1 MYNEYMSEIHIC
13 TDKAAWDDYVL
24 DNRGHPLQLWGW
36 GQVKVGNG
44 WKAVRFF
51 FLDDDTVIGA
61 AQVLIRPLPAPF
73 RSFAYVP
80 RGPIL
85 EDMSRAEEFLGHVA
99 ESVKESHG
107 ALALSIEPSSR
118 EINFGK
124 KWRRSKNHILS
135 NETMLLDLNLSD
147 SELLANMAKKTRQYI
162 RKSASDGISIK
173 RVRSEADVDACLAIY
188 EQTARRAG
196 FNLHITQYYKDVLRS
211 MGDHSPIFAA
221 YLDDTPVAFLWLAV
235 SADTAYELYGGM
247 NDDGQRLRA
256 NYALKWH
263 AIRKMKEWGLSEYD
277 FGGLVAGGV
286 SVFKQGWTDEPT
298 VFAGTYDYP
307 LSPLYTPWSQLL
319 PGAKKLS
326 QKLRRRS

>member
-1 MYNEYMSEIHIC
+1 MYNETMSEIQIC
-13 TDKAAWDDYVL
+13 TDKAVWDDFVL
-24 DNRGHPLQLWGW
+24 DNGGHPLQLWGW

-44 WKAVRFF
+44 WKAERYFF
-51 FLDDDTVIGA
+51 VDNETVVGA

-80 RGPIL
+80 RGPVF
-85 EDMSRAEEFLGHVA
+85 EDMAHAEEFLGLIA
-99 ESVKESHG
+99 ASVKETHG

-118 EINFGK
+118 EINFVK
-124 KWRRSKNHILS
+124 NWRQSTNHILS
-135 NETMLLDLNLSD
+135 NETILLDLKLSD

-162 RKSASDGISIK
+162 RKSAADGITIK
-173 RVRSEADVDACLAIY
+173 RVRTEADVDACLAIY

-196 FNLHITQYYKDVLRS
+196 FNLHAPSYYKDVLRS

-235 SADTAYELYGGM
+235 SAETAYELYGGM

-263 AIRKMKEWGLSEYD
+263 AIRTMKEWGLAEYD

-286 SVFKQGWTDEPT
+286 SLFKQGWTDEPT
-298 VFAGTYDYP
+298 VLAGTYDYP
-307 LSPLYTPWSQLL
+307 LSPLYSLWSRVL
-319 PGAKKLS
+319 PGAKKLA